1 MHGGETGAWCRT
13 SVWSERKEVLDAM
26 LVQDEQLHG
35 DILAEQPPQDAP
47 EPARVPAPPIVS
59 RFLFVHVCGL
69 RARQLRKGARARVD
83 ELATDEHRSPTAERV
98 PMEDVRRGLVDYA
111 PAE

>member
-1 MHGGETGAWCRT
+1 
-13 SVWSERKEVLDAM
+13 M

-35 DILAEQPPQDAP
+35 DILTEQPPQEVP
-47 EPARVPAPPIVS
+47 EPRRVPAPPIVS

-83 ELATDEHRSPTAERV
+83 DLITDEHRVPTAERIA
-98 PMEDVRRGLVDYA
+98 MEEVRRGLVDYA

>member
-1 MHGGETGAWCRT
+1 
-13 SVWSERKEVLDAM
+13 M

-47 EPARVPAPPIVS
+47 EPPRVPAPPITS

-69 RARQLRKGARARVD
+69 RARQLRKGARAQVD
-83 ELATDEHRSPTAERV
+83 DITDEHRSPTAERIA
-98 PMEDVRRGLVDYA
+98 MEEVRRGLVDYA
-111 PAE
+111 PIE